1 MDISIFGKGKMGTAI
16 GDNFTTS
23 GNAVNY
29 ILSDSDKSP
38 LGEIVVFA
46 VPYSALEEII
56 NEYADELDGKI
67 IVDITNP
74 VDFSTFDD
82 LLVPADSS
90 AAAIIADKLPNST
103 VVKAFNTS
111 FSETLATKKVSN
123 KYQTTVLLAS
133 DSQQAKEQIFRA
145 LEKSGLSLVD
155 AGSLKRARELEALG
169 FLQISLAASEKISWN
184 GGFGLF
190 K

>member
-1 MDISIFGKGKMGTAI
+1 MGTAI

-23 GNAVNY
+23 GNTVNY

-90 AAAIIADKLPNST
+90 
-103 VVKAFNTS
+103 
-111 FSETLATKKVSN
+111 
-123 KYQTTVLLAS
+123 
-133 DSQQAKEQIFRA
+133 
-145 LEKSGLSLVD
+145 
-155 AGSLKRARELEALG
+155 
-169 FLQISLAASEKISWN
+169 
-184 GGFGLF
+184 
-190 K
+190 